1 MRQFLLLGLL
11 LSTGVTAQVA
21 PRQGDRQA
29 EDIEQPAIRA
39 ETVPAT
45 GPSVPTGRVARSSA
59 GEVGQRQTREDS
71 ENVPPM
77 ARINNR
83 IANRV
88 QSRLRT
94 RIDRNY
100 DLQANTTSPFAVAS
114 DEAREAGR
122 PRRR

>member
-21 PRQGDRQA
+21 PRQDDRQA
-29 EDIEQPAIRA
+29 DDIEQPVIQA
-39 ETVPAT
+39 EAVPAT
-45 GPSVPTGRVARSSA
+45 GPIDPTGRVARSSA
-59 GEVGQRQTREDS
+59 GEVGQRQTREDV
-71 ENVPPM
+71 ENVRPL
-77 ARINNR
+77 ARIDSR

-100 DLQANTTSPFAVAS
+100 DLQGNTTSSFAVAS

-122 PRRR
+122 PRRQ